1 MRRIP
6 NFYTLTPED
15 RRVQRQW
22 TGRIA
27 LIYLAIAVI
36 ALAALVVR
44 GHQPTGDQSS
54 AESHPPRAQRP
65 TAGRADSGGGSDE
78 TQVFGAHAREHLLQ
92 SIALQSVK
100 ARK

>member
-1 MRRIP
+1 VAETSFVVRIEAAFVTEATMRRIP

-27 LIYLAIAVI
+27 LIYVAIAVI

-44 GHQPTGDQSS
+44 GHQPAGDQAS
-54 AESHPPRAQRP
+54 AAAAAVASAAGAK
-65 TAGRADSGGGSDE
+65 TNGRA
-78 TQVFGAHAREHLLQ
+78 R
-92 SIALQSVK
+92 
-100 ARK
+100 